1 MKNFALCLML
11 TILTWSASCR
21 AGENPKGET
30 PLQAEKATQPEV
42 EKRVKMAPLR
52 ELPPDL
58 LDYLRKEAAKA
69 GLHLKTTDDFRSFF
83 RQHKWGYANLK
94 EDNTQEAL
102 MWKID
107 FVFTVGMTPTKENC
121 MKVIQEPERR
131 DGHHVF
137 LRRGAAFS
145 WLEQCDWLTADDL
158 PMLKESF
165 SSARYCQSMIGA
177 LCAIAKLNRDE
188 GLAMA
193 REFLMSDNY
202 PTSAKI
208 NLLWDL
214 NRINCEDVLRYKQ
227 VIAEGALQRKNAGLG
242 MTRALFYAL
251 ALQIAHAKDN
261 GVRESKLK
269 TVAEIFDQAEKEAAE
284 TKRNLEEL
292 RTLFQKTLE
301 TEEQRKEKSRK
312 KEDPSSQ
319 GQ

>member
-1 MKNFALCLML
+1 
-11 TILTWSASCR
+11 
-21 AGENPKGET
+21 
-30 PLQAEKATQPEV
+30 
-42 EKRVKMAPLR
+42 
-52 ELPPDL
+52 
-58 LDYLRKEAAKA
+58 
-69 GLHLKTTDDFRSFF
+69 
-83 RQHKWGYANLK
+83 
-94 EDNTQEAL
+94 
-102 MWKID
+102 
-107 FVFTVGMTPTKENC
+107 
-121 MKVIQEPERR
+121 
-131 DGHHVF
+131 
-137 LRRGAAFS
+137 
-145 WLEQCDWLTADDL
+145 
-158 PMLKESF
+158 
-165 SSARYCQSMIGA
+165 
-177 LCAIAKLNRDE
+177 
-188 GLAMA
+188 MA

-227 VIAEGALQRKNAGLG
+227 VIAEGVLQRKNAGLG

-269 TVAEIFDQAEKEAAE
+269 TVAEIFDQAEKEATE